1 MRRTLATSAASPIAG
16 SAFVSGCSAG
26 VQRSR
31 ALIAINAVAGR
42 GLTLALSHRE
52 GVIMYKRILVPLD
65 GSETARYGL
74 REAITLAKE
83 QKATLR
89 LIHVISDFP
98 TLVEMDGVAHVD
110 KVRKS
115 LFECGE
121 TILQQAKALADSLGV
136 ETETQLC
143 ELGGGRVA
151 DAIVQE
157 ARDAGCDLIAIGT
170 HGRRGITR
178 TLLGSDA
185 ERVLRQSPVP
195 VLLVREPKKA
205 A

>member
-1 MRRTLATSAASPIAG
+1 
-16 SAFVSGCSAG
+16 
-26 VQRSR
+26 
-31 ALIAINAVAGR
+31 
-42 GLTLALSHRE
+42 
-52 GVIMYKRILVPLD
+52 MYKRILVPLD
-65 GSETARYGL
+65 GSGTARYGL

-89 LIHVISDFP
+89 LVHVISEFP
-98 TLVEMDGVAHVD
+98 ANAADLDKAH
-110 KVRKS
+110 KS
-115 LFECGE
+115 IFECGQAM
-121 TILQQAKALADSLGV
+121 LQEAKAFANSLDV
-136 ETETQLC
+136 ETETQLL

-151 DAIVQE
+151 DAIVKE

-170 HGRRGITR
+170 HGRRGISR
-178 TLLGSDA
+178 ALLGSDA

>member
-1 MRRTLATSAASPIAG
+1 
-16 SAFVSGCSAG
+16 
-26 VQRSR
+26 
-31 ALIAINAVAGR
+31 
-42 GLTLALSHRE
+42 
-52 GVIMYKRILVPLD
+52 MYKRILVPLD

-83 QKATLR
+83 QNATLR
-89 LIHVISDFP
+89 LIHVVSEFP
-98 TLVEMDGVAHVD
+98 IMVEMANVANFD

-121 TILQQAKALADSLGV
+121 AMLQEAKALADSLGV
-136 ETETQLC
+136 QTEIQLC

-157 ARDAGCDLIAIGT
+157 ARDAGCDLIVIGT
-170 HGRRGITR
+170 HGRRGISR

-195 VLLVREPKKA
+195 ILLVREPKKA